1 MDIREVCL
9 NEGNRYVITLANGM
23 DVAGCFSWNAADNM
37 IVLER
42 QGKPAWFFAVGE
54 NVLQKMAG
62 DTQRNWLFRKFRQ

>member
-1 MDIREVCL
+1 
-9 NEGNRYVITLANGM
+9 M

-54 NVLQKMAG
+54 NVLQKKLATANG
-62 DTQRNWLFRKFRQ
+62 TGFSGSFVNK